1 MKRILLGL
9 MTLAAVALPA
19 RAQRVQL
26 DVPPALAAKAKESV
40 DVTLDGAMLRLA
52 AKFLSNEGDERAVK
66 TMVAKLEGIYVR
78 SYEFDDEHAY
88 DSSIIDKV
96 RAQLG
101 PEWKRMVTVK
111 SRHAE
116 NVEIYGML
124 RGEAVTGLVIIA
136 AEPRELT
143 LVNIVG
149 PIDLDQL
156 ASLEGEF
163 GIPRMTTR
171 ESAHRRTEVKHD

>member
-52 AKFLSNEGDERAVK
+52 AKFLSNEGDERAIK
-66 TMVAKLEGIYVR
+66 AMVAKLEGIYVR

-116 NVEIYGML
+116 NVEIYAML
-124 RGEAVTGLVIIA
+124 RGEAVTGLVVIA

-156 ASLEGEF
+156 SSLEGEF

-171 ESAHRRTEVKHD
+171 EGARRRTEVKHD